1 MKNNISREQAINWVV
16 KELNL
21 LPFQEQIVREMW
33 ETRSYL
39 VPVRHSGWSH
49 TRALLTVADILLRK
63 DKQCYHKND

>member
-21 LPFQEQIVREMW
+21 LPFQEQLIRQTW
-33 ETRSYL
+33 ESKWYL
-39 VPVRHSGWSH
+39 TPVRASGWSSMK
-49 TRALLTVADILLRK
+49 ALLTIIDVILRE